1 MNSFTAIW
9 ERALIIL
16 ENEMTKNDNF
26 NLFVTWI
33 KELKPEFELNGSYY
47 FEVATEIHKDIITSR
62 FSDTVKDA
70 LQKALLQSG
79 YTEDIDRVYPIFITP
94 KERANLDFLEMG
106 QPTNAPKHNIS
117 LNPNY
122 TFDSFIVGKNNKFA
136 HAASLAVAQ
145 SPGNSY
151 NPLFIYGGV
160 GLGKTHLMHA
170 IGNYIS
176 TNHPNKE
183 IMYVTTETFTNELI
197 SSIQK
202 STNDTF
208 RNKYRKVDV
217 LLIDDIQIIAGKE
230 STQEEFF
237 HTFNALHEANKQI
250 IISSDKPPKEIATME
265 ERLRSRFEGGL
276 IADIGVPDYETRVA
290 ILRNK
295 AQQLKLKGNH
305 DIEIDDEVLH
315 YIASK
320 LNSNI
325 RKLEGA
331 LQKVMAYAK
340 LNNSDIKVIT
350 RPMAET
356 VLDGIIDEDTPKV
369 ITPKL
374 VIATVCKYFN
384 VSEEDLL
391 GKKKNREIAFP
402 RQITMYIMRQ
412 ITDLTYPK
420 IGSILGG
427 RDHSTAMHADDKISS
442 MIKEDEELDKT
453 IKDIIAKIKE

>member
-1 MNSFTAIW
+1 M
-9 ERALIIL
+9 
-16 ENEMTKNDNF
+16 
-26 NLFVTWI
+26 
-33 KELKPEFELNGSYY
+33 
-47 FEVATEIHKDIITSR
+47 
-62 FSDTVKDA
+62 
-70 LQKALLQSG
+70 
-79 YTEDIDRVYPIFITP
+79 
-94 KERANLDFLEMG
+94 
-106 QPTNAPKHNIS
+106 
-117 LNPNY
+117 
-122 TFDSFIVGKNNKFA
+122 
-136 HAASLAVAQ
+136 
-145 SPGNSY
+145 
-151 NPLFIYGGV
+151 
-160 GLGKTHLMHA
+160 
-170 IGNYIS
+170 
-176 TNHPNKE
+176 
-183 IMYVTTETFTNELI
+183 
-197 SSIQK
+197 
-202 STNDTF
+202 
-208 RNKYRKVDV
+208 
-217 LLIDDIQIIAGKE
+217 
-230 STQEEFF
+230 
-237 HTFNALHEANKQI
+237 
-250 IISSDKPPKEIATME
+250 
-265 ERLRSRFEGGL
+265 
-276 IADIGVPDYETRVA
+276 A